1 MSAEHGAY
9 VELLQKGEIK
19 RDLAGVSGEVSL
31 EGTTISD
38 EVILFSEL
46 SFGPYAVVVDLIRFQ
61 AKAILKHDD
70 HGGLADMT
78 EFQAMLDTVEDL
90 VSTLGEEFP
99 LHGPLLRT
107 QLEDEVPADD
117 GTAMYPFLASRNILT
132 ILAEVMQFQ
141 FVVNEVLH
149 DVQAG
154 EPIVSEKYD
163 TLWEVPVR
171 SVLRWDGSTLTTQYH
186 FRSAVD
192 YYHFLLLQFVTNHPS
207 VARCHCCGRYFIPKT
222 KKKTLYCDRILKD
235 SKTCKEWG
243 PVLKHRQKAAQLRVV
258 EEFDRAKQRMYK
270 RYERAE
276 FINKEPSE
284 KDLSYGEY
292 YQWLDRAA
300 KARDD
305 YLAGKL
311 STEEALNIIQ
321 TL

>member
-90 VSTLGEEFP
+90 VST
-99 LHGPLLRT
+99 
-107 QLEDEVPADD
+107 LEDEVPADD

-243 PVLKHRQKAAQLRVV
+243 PVFKHRQKAAQIRVV